1 MSQKRFHYNAK
12 GSVLNEVGFLNS
24 VMRIIEKETSN
35 SVMGSLKS
43 LHQGD
48 DISTGSQRVLRED
61 WEFVRFIR
69 WSGHSRQKEENV
81 CNHPDIKSH
90 EMHKEAIHVAWR
102 QST

>member
-1 MSQKRFHYNAK
+1 M
-12 GSVLNEVGFLNS
+12 G
-24 VMRIIEKETSN
+24 IIEKETSN

-48 DISTGSQRVLRED
+48 DISPGSQRVLRED

-69 WSGHSRQKEENV
+69 WSGHSRQKKRKENV
-81 CNHPDIKSH
+81 CNHSDIKIH
-90 EMHKEAIHVAWR
+90 GMHKEAIHVAWR